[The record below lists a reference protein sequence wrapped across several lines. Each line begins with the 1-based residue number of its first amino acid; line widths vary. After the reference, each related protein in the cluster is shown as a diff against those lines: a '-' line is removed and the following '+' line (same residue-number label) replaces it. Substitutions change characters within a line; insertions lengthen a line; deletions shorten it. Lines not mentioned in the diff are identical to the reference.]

1 LMEIGG
7 ESFDVT
13 RNSDELTQNGSSLY
27 DSNGEEDEEEIDGD
41 EDVIPVAKAV
51 VDYDVVIDALPP
63 ATVNDLREIA
73 KR

>member
-1 LMEIGG
+1 
-7 ESFDVT
+7 SFDVT

-27 DSNGEEDEEEIDGD
+27 DSNGEEDEEEEIDGD
-41 EDVIPVAKAV
+41 DYVIPVAKAV
-51 VDYDVVIDALPP
+51 VDYNVVIDALPP